1 MAIPFTL
8 ISVGSVMIFLG
19 LLNGDITVW
28 HDIVKFGGCALLGV
42 GLVSSAVV
50 ALCDA
55 GVGAGLVMVTSRFC
69 TALPRPSVAVIL
81 TA

>member
-8 ISVGSVMIFLG
+8 ISVGAVMIFLG

-28 HDIVKFGGCALLGV
+28 HDIVKFGGCALVAV

-50 ALCDA
+50 ASRRKQAERVARLQE
-55 GVGAGLVMVTSRFC
+55 GLPQAAPLVE
-69 TALPRPSVAVIL
+69 PGGGHH
-81 TA
+81 